1 MEIESIR
8 EQIRE
13 RNYKLSSHVAMHALK
28 EGIAREDIVEAIL
41 AGTIIEDY
49 EDAKRVLICGP
60 TSLSRQTVIYL
71 HAVCE
76 YANPAFLAI
85 VTAYLPDESLW
96 ESPPFKRRKRR
107 K

>member
-1 MEIESIR
+1 MDIAIIGA
-8 EQIRE
+8 QVQAG
-13 RNYKLSSHVAMHALK
+13 NYLLKSHVAAHAMK
-28 EGIAREDIVEAIL
+28 EGFAREDIVEAIL
-41 AGTIIEDY
+41 AGTIIEEYAD
-49 EDAKRVLICGP
+49 EKRVLICGP
-60 TSLSRQTVIYL
+60 TSLARQTIIYL

-76 YANPAFLAI
+76 YANPAYVAV